1 VVVLRYFSEED
12 LFHNQEEDLF
22 HRVLS
27 VFLDNLEEAY
37 YCPVEEVVEGDLTAS
52 SPVENQEGRYY
63 FRRHSQQYFL
73 LFPRRWNFW
82 HQVFGL
88 LMLHQ

>member
-22 HRVLS
+22 HRILS

-37 YCPVEEVVEGDLTAS
+37 YCPVEVVEGGLTAS

-63 FRRHSQQYFL
+63 SQRHSRQYFL
-73 LFPRRWNFW
+73 LFPRR
-82 HQVFGL
+82 L
-88 LMLHQ
+88 YMK